1 MKIIIVG
8 CGKVGETL
16 ARELNET
23 GNSIVVVDSNPD
35 KVKNIAN
42 RYDLMGVIGNGAT
55 RATQKEAGVDT
66 ADLLIAVTGSDELNL
81 LCCVM
86 AKKAGN
92 CQTIARVTHPEYA
105 SDAPYL
111 KEELG
116 LAMVINPEFA
126 AAREISRVLN
136 FPTATK
142 IEIFSKGRLE
152 ILKFKLPE
160 DSPIVGMS
168 VKDASAKFKSG
179 VLFCAVEREGDE
191 DPFIPN
197 GDLVFKERDLIS
209 IASEPKAALDFF
221 KKIKYKHQPVK
232 NAIIVGGK
240 TTTHYLLD
248 LLSRTGISVKVIDKS
263 HELCEE
269 LATQFDGAVV
279 INADPS
285 DEDLLRAEGMATADA
300 FVALTGLDEENIIL
314 SLLAKKAGAGKIV
327 TQINRAEYAEV
338 VKGLELDSIVYPKD
352 ITADMI
358 LRFVRARKNKRG
370 STMKN
375 LYSLSKGKI
384 EAAEFEISESSP
396 IIGIPLSKLELRP
409 GVLIAAVMR
418 GKNTI
423 IPRGDTVIERGD
435 FVVIVTKALAIT
447 DVSDILI

>member
-16 ARELNET
+16 AAELNET
-23 GNSIVVVDSNPD
+23 GNSIVVVDKNPA

-92 CQTIARVTHPEYA
+92 CQTIARVKDPEYA

-111 KEELG
+111 KDELG

-142 IEIFSKGRLE
+142 IEMFSKGRIEL
-152 ILKFKLPE
+152 LQFKLHE
-160 DSPIVGMS
+160 DSPLVGMS
-168 VKDASAKFKSG
+168 VKEASAKLKLG
-179 VLFCAVEREGDE
+179 VLFCAVEREGDG
-191 DPFIPN
+191 DPLIPN
-197 GDLVFKERDLIS
+197 GDLVFEERDLVS
-209 IASEPKAALDFF
+209 IVSEPRAALDFF

-232 NAIIVGGK
+232 NAIILGAK
-240 TTTHYLLD
+240 TTTHYLLE
-248 LLSRTGISVKVIDKS
+248 LLSKTGISVKVIDKS
-263 HELCEE
+263 PELCDE
-269 LATQFDGAVV
+269 LAMQFDNAIV

-300 FVALTGLDEENIIL
+300 FVTLTGLDEENIIL
-314 SLLAKKAGAGKIV
+314 SLLAKKEGARKII
-327 TQINRAEYAEV
+327 TKINRAEYADV
-338 VKGLELDSIVYPKD
+338 VKGLELDSIVYPKN

-358 LRFVRARKNKRG
+358 LRFVRATKNKRG

-375 LYSLSKGKI
+375 LYSLAKGKI
-384 EAAEFEISESSP
+384 EAVEFEVYDTSP
-396 IIGIPLSKLELRP
+396 VIGVPLSKMELRP
-409 GVLIAAVMR
+409 GVLIAAIMR

-435 FVVIVTKALAIT
+435 SMLIVTKALAIT